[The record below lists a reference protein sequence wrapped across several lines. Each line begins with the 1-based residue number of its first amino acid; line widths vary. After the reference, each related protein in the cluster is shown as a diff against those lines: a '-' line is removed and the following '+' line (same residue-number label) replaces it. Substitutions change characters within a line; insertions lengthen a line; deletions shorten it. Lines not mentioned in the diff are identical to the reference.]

1 MGEFILPVPLEIP
14 GLIRYSSKKEADR
27 LGSLYLAMQTLEIAD
42 LRITL
47 DCEGA
52 RHYRKVSYP
61 VRYGL
66 YSEIATP
73 RFVYQFNRNGEV
85 KFLRGRRD
93 GWPHPAEWL
102 KRTPANDW
110 LYYSS
115 GEYGELYNLT
125 GEFYLP
131 CPSYSTNSLLGGDP
145 FSRPAVRT
153 ALDSLGPLW
162 KRLRDL
168 ASGEAPPEGRAF
180 FERAAQAEG
189 ACLGRRARRLH
200 EILGCRPS
208 VLPPDA
214 RHADYDVLPVVVADG
229 CAANCRFCRVKSG
242 RAFRV
247 RDRKDVLAQIE
258 GIRDLFGEDL
268 VNYNSVFLADHDA
281 LRAGGD
287 LLEMAALES
296 YDRLA
301 LARSWMTG
309 ANLFLF
315 GSADTLARAEEALF
329 ERLDQLPYNTYI
341 NVGLESPDEATLRE
355 LGKPVQPALVQTAFE
370 RMLDVNR
377 RYSRIEV
384 TANLVFGEKL
394 PPSHLPAVGEL
405 LSTVPERTY
414 VKGAAYLSPLVWGE
428 RPDGR
433 ERKRILET
441 FRQVKFAS
449 RLSVYLYLI
458 LRL

>member
-1 MGEFILPVPLEIP
+1 
-14 GLIRYSSKKEADR
+14 
-27 LGSLYLAMQTLEIAD
+27 MQTLEIED
-42 LRITL
+42 LRVTL

-52 RHYRKVSYP
+52 RQYRKVSYP

-66 YSEIATP
+66 YSEISTP

-85 KFLRGRRD
+85 KFLQGRRD

-102 KRTPANDW
+102 KRTPGNDW
-110 LYYSS
+110 LYYSA
-115 GEYGELYNLT
+115 GEYAELHNLT

-131 CPSYSTNSLLGGDP
+131 CPSYASNALLGGDP
-145 FSRPAVRT
+145 FSQPAVRA

-162 KRLRDL
+162 KRLQRL
-168 ASGEAPPEGRAF
+168 ATAGSPPEARKFLA
-180 FERAAQAEG
+180 RAAQADG
-189 ACLGRRARRLH
+189 LCLRRRAQRLH

-247 RDRKDVLAQIE
+247 RDRRDVLEQIE
-258 GIRDLFGEDL
+258 GIRDLFREDL
-268 VNYNSVFLADHDA
+268 VNYNSVFLGDHDA
-281 LRAGGD
+281 LRAGPD
-287 LLEMAALES
+287 MLESAALEA
-296 YDRLA
+296 YERLG
-301 LARSWMTG
+301 LARSRLAG

-315 GSADTLARAEEALF
+315 GSADTLACSSEALF
-329 ERLDQLPYNTYI
+329 ERLDRLPFNTYI
-341 NVGLESPDEATLRE
+341 NVGLESPDEESLKE
-355 LGKPVQPALVQTAFE
+355 LGKPVSSAVVKEAFE

-377 RYSRIEV
+377 HYSRIEV
-384 TANLVFGEKL
+384 TANLVFGQGL
-394 PPSHLPAVGEL
+394 PQGHLPAVSEL
-405 LSTVPERTY
+405 LSTVPERTC

-433 ERKRILET
+433 ERKRLLDA
-441 FRQVKFAS
+441 FRQIKFTS
-449 RLSVYLYLI
+449 RLPVYLYLI

>member
-1 MGEFILPVPLEIP
+1 
-14 GLIRYSSKKEADR
+14 
-27 LGSLYLAMQTLEIAD
+27 MQTFQIED
-42 LRITL
+42 LRVAL
-47 DCEGA
+47 GVEGA
-52 RHYRKVSYP
+52 RHYTKVSYP
-61 VRYGL
+61 IRYGL
-66 YSEIATP
+66 YSEISTP
-73 RFVYQFNRNGEV
+73 RFVYQFNLNGEI
-85 KFLRGRRD
+85 KFLQGRGD

-131 CPSYSTNSLLGGDP
+131 CPSYPTNALLGGDP
-145 FSRPAVRT
+145 FSLPSVRST
-153 ALDSLGPLW
+153 LESLGPLW
-162 KRLRDL
+162 KRLREL
-168 ASGEAPPEGRAF
+168 AASKAPPEARLLL
-180 FERAAQAEG
+180 ERASRADG
-189 ACLGRRARRLH
+189 PCLRQRARRLH
-200 EILGCRPS
+200 EVLGCRPS

-229 CAANCRFCRVKSG
+229 CASSCRFCRVKSG

-247 RDRKDVLAQIE
+247 RSRQNVLEQIE

-268 VNYNSVFLADHDA
+268 VNYNSVFLGDHDA
-281 LRAGGD
+281 LRAGAD

-296 YDRLA
+296 YERFG
-301 LARSWMTG
+301 LARSRLVG

-315 GSADTLARAEEALF
+315 GSADAVARADEAFF
-329 ERLDQLPYNTYI
+329 EKLDRLPYNTYI
-341 NVGLESPDEATLRE
+341 NVGLESPDGASLQE
-355 LGKPVQPALVQTAFE
+355 LGKPLAPSVVKAAFE

-377 RYSRIEV
+377 RYSRIEM
-384 TANLVFGEKL
+384 TANLVFGNGL

-405 LSTVPERTY
+405 LSAVPERTC

-433 ERKRILET
+433 PRKRLLEE

-449 RLSVYLYLI
+449 RLPVYLYLI

>member
-1 MGEFILPVPLEIP
+1 
-14 GLIRYSSKKEADR
+14 
-27 LGSLYLAMQTLEIAD
+27 MQTLEIED

-47 DCEGA
+47 EWEGA
-52 RHYRKVSYP
+52 RQYRKVSYP

-66 YSEIATP
+66 YSEIAAP
-73 RFVYQFNRNGEV
+73 GFMYQFNLNGEV
-85 KFLRGRRD
+85 KFLQGRRD

-110 LYYSS
+110 LYYSA

-131 CPSYSTNSLLGGDP
+131 CPSYPTNSLLGGDP
-145 FSRPAVRT
+145 FSHPAVRA

-168 ASGEAPPEGRAF
+168 ASREAPPEGRAF
-180 FERAAQAEG
+180 FERASRADG
-189 ACLGRRARRLH
+189 ACLQRRARRLH
-200 EILGCRPS
+200 EILACRPS

-229 CAANCRFCRVKSG
+229 CVANCRFCRVKSG

-247 RDRKDVLAQIE
+247 RSRKDVLGQIE

-268 VNYNSVFLADHDA
+268 ANYNSVFLADHDA

-296 YDRLA
+296 YERLG
-301 LARSWMTG
+301 LACSRMTG

-315 GSADTLARAEEALF
+315 ASADTLACAQEGLF
-329 ERLDQLPYNTYI
+329 EKLDRLPYNTYI

-355 LGKPVQPALVQTAFE
+355 LGKPVPPDVVKAAFE

-384 TANLVFGEKL
+384 TANLVFGERL

-405 LSTVPERTY
+405 LSTVPGRTY

-428 RPDGR
+428 RPEGR
-433 ERKRILET
+433 SRKRLLEE

-449 RLSVYLYLI
+449 RLPVYLYLI

>member
-1 MGEFILPVPLEIP
+1 
-14 GLIRYSSKKEADR
+14 
-27 LGSLYLAMQTLEIAD
+27 MQTLEIKD

-52 RHYRKVSYP
+52 RQYQKVSYP

-66 YSEIATP
+66 YSVVATP
-73 RFVYQFNRNGEV
+73 GFVCHFNLNGEV
-85 KFLRGRRD
+85 KFLQGRRD

-131 CPSYSTNSLLGGDP
+131 CPSYPTNALLGGDP
-145 FSRPAVRT
+145 FSHPAVRA

-162 KRLRDL
+162 KRLRNF
-168 ASGEAPPEGRAF
+168 ASGEAPPEARVF
-180 FERAAQAEG
+180 FERAAQADG
-189 ACLGRRARRLH
+189 ACLRRRARRLH

-229 CAANCRFCRVKSG
+229 CASNCRFCRVKSG

-247 RDRKDVLAQIE
+247 RDRKDVLGQIE
-258 GIRDLFGEDL
+258 WIRCLFGEDL

-281 LRAGGD
+281 LRAGAD

-296 YDRLA
+296 YGRLG
-301 LARSWMTG
+301 LTRSWMTG

-315 GSADTLARAEEALF
+315 GSADALARAEERLF
-329 ERLDQLPYNTYI
+329 DRLDQLPYNTFI
-341 NVGLESPDEATLRE
+341 NVGLESPDEATLHE
-355 LGKPVQPALVQTAFE
+355 LGKPVPPDVVKAAFE

-384 TANLVFGEKL
+384 TANLVFGRDL

-405 LSTVPERTY
+405 LSVLPERTY

-433 ERKRILET
+433 ERKRFLEA
-441 FRQVKFAS
+441 FRRVKFAS
-449 RLSVYLYLI
+449 RLPVYLYLI